1 MNRSYKYRI
10 YPNKKQIKLLERT
23 LDLHR
28 QFYNMA
34 LDQRQYVW
42 RSRKRSLNYY
52 DQANQVKELRPGTD
66 FAFLN
71 YSSMQRTLKRLD
83 RAFAAFFVGGGYPRF
98 KAKDRWASVTYTFGD
113 GIGFA
118 KNGRLRVQ
126 NIGNIRIFQHRPFP
140 DGAKIKTA
148 QLVRQRA
155 TGAWFI
161 TFSLELPD
169 SDIPSHSG
177 QPVGID
183 LGVTTIAAL
192 STGELV
198 AAPHYYRSTE
208 RKLRVKQRRL
218 SRRKKGS
225 SGRNKARKQVAKT
238 HLRIANQRLDFNHK
252 LARRLVDEFS
262 LIAVEDLNILGL
274 SKSRLAKGIHD
285 SSWGQLLS
293 FLSYK
298 AESAGSQVVS
308 VDPRYTSQVCSRCG
322 SIVPKSLS
330 VRVHSCPD
338 CGLVLDRDHNAAIN
352 ILNKALRART
362 EPRGA
367 NVIGCDVRSPGS
379 SPLKRGEEVTCK
391 NPITSGQEYFDGG
404 YNLRAHKVCVETGE
418 YYARKAKEGRHE
430 RSD

>member
-52 DQANQVKELRPGTD
+52 DQASQVKELRPGTD

-113 GIGFA
+113 GISFA
-118 KNGRLRVQ
+118 RDGRLRVQ
-126 NIGNIRIFQHRPFP
+126 NVGNVRIFQHRDIPN
-140 DGAKIKTA
+140 GAKIKTA
-148 QLVRQRA
+148 QIVRQRA
-155 TGAWFI
+155 TGAWFV
-161 TFSLELPD
+161 TFSLDLPD
-169 SDIPSHSG
+169 PELGPHAGD
-177 QPVGID
+177 PVGVD
-183 LGVTTIAAL
+183 LGVTTVAAL
-192 STGELV
+192 STGELIK
-198 AAPHYYRSTE
+198 APRPLREAE
-208 RKLRVKQRRL
+208 RELRVKQRRL
-218 SRRKKGS
+218 SRRKRGS
-225 SGRNKARKQVAKT
+225 TGRKKAARQVGRA
-238 HLRIANQRLDFNHK
+238 HLRVANQRLDFNHK

-298 AESAGSQVVS
+298 AESTGSQVVS

-379 SPLKRGEEVTCK
+379 SPL
-391 NPITSGQEYFDGG
+391 
-404 YNLRAHKVCVETGE
+404 
-418 YYARKAKEGRHE
+418 
-430 RSD
+430 

>member
-1 MNRSYKYRI
+1 LNRSYKYRI

-28 QFYNMA
+28 QLYNMA

-42 RSRKRSLNYY
+42 RTRKRSLNYY

-113 GIGFA
+113 GISFA
-118 KNGRLRVQ
+118 RDGRLRVQ
-126 NIGNIRIFQHRPFP
+126 NVGNVRIFQHRDIPN
-140 DGAKIKTA
+140 GAKIKTA
-148 QLVRQRA
+148 QIVRQRA
-155 TGAWFI
+155 TGAWFV
-161 TFSLELPD
+161 TFSLDLPD
-169 SDIPSHSG
+169 PELGPHAGD
-177 QPVGID
+177 PVGVD
-183 LGVTTIAAL
+183 LGVTTVAAL
-192 STGELV
+192 STGELIK
-198 AAPHYYRSTE
+198 APRPLREAE
-208 RKLRVKQRRL
+208 RELRVKQRRL
-218 SRRKKGS
+218 SRRKRGS
-225 SGRNKARKQVAKT
+225 TGRKKAARQVGRA
-238 HLRIANQRLDFNHK
+238 HLRVANQRLDFNHK

-379 SPLKRGEEVTCK
+379 SPL
-391 NPITSGQEYFDGG
+391 
-404 YNLRAHKVCVETGE
+404 
-418 YYARKAKEGRHE
+418 
-430 RSD
+430 

>member
-1 MNRSYKYRI
+1 
-10 YPNKKQIKLLERT
+10 LLERT

-28 QFYNMA
+28 QLYNMA

-42 RSRKRSLNYY
+42 RTRKRSLNYY

-113 GIGFA
+113 GISFA
-118 KNGRLRVQ
+118 RDGRLRVQ
-126 NIGNIRIFQHRPFP
+126 NVGNVRIFQHRDIPN
-140 DGAKIKTA
+140 GAKIKTA
-148 QLVRQRA
+148 QIVRQRA
-155 TGAWFI
+155 TGAWFV
-161 TFSLELPD
+161 TFSLDLPD
-169 SDIPSHSG
+169 PELGPHAGD
-177 QPVGID
+177 PVGVD
-183 LGVTTIAAL
+183 LGVTTVAAL
-192 STGELV
+192 STGELIK
-198 AAPHYYRSTE
+198 APRPLREAE
-208 RKLRVKQRRL
+208 RELRVKQRRL
-218 SRRKKGS
+218 SRRKRGS
-225 SGRNKARKQVAKT
+225 TGRKKAARQVGRA
-238 HLRIANQRLDFNHK
+238 HLRVANQRLDFNHK

-379 SPLKRGEEVTCK
+379 SPL
-391 NPITSGQEYFDGG
+391 
-404 YNLRAHKVCVETGE
+404 
-418 YYARKAKEGRHE
+418 
-430 RSD
+430 